1 MYRMLEDNNSLELGS
16 DENLLWLI
24 NYSQRLTSLGQLPK
38 FNSTRTKIPTCRIRT
53 DNSMGDIILVFLK
66 LARFHSLK
74 IIALKNSTVLQN
86 TFSVWRKDLIHRS
99 HLYGKWPG
107 NYRQLGRIGMCFWCK
122 SSIGQDWTLLNFE
135 NSCQGDK
142 LRSELILF
150 GKKLKPFDLFPIR
163 TSLTYI
169 NLSIHINIIW
179 K

>member
-1 MYRMLEDNNSLELGS
+1 MYRMPEDNNSLQLGS

-86 TFSVWRKDLIHRS
+86 TFSV
-99 HLYGKWPG
+99 
-107 NYRQLGRIGMCFWCK
+107 
-122 SSIGQDWTLLNFE
+122 
-135 NSCQGDK
+135 
-142 LRSELILF
+142 
-150 GKKLKPFDLFPIR
+150 
-163 TSLTYI
+163 
-169 NLSIHINIIW
+169 
-179 K
+179 